1 MTRNKSTPRHIFVI
15 SKKKKQEDKKR
26 ESIRVDL
33 DARRSV
39 TPFRSTEAANAGF
52 DISSWHV
59 NWEPSPS

>member
-15 SKKKKQEDKKR
+15 KKKQDKKE

-52 DISSWHV
+52 DISSGHV